1 MRRIF
6 IGLVVILLGAGGLG
20 FALRGQIALALYD
33 RGIARAMTQDALAE
47 LPDALSI
54 GLCGSGS
61 PLPDPERA
69 GPCVVIVAGT
79 KMYLVDIGEGGSR
92 NIGRMGLPGG
102 RIEALFLTHF
112 HSDHIDSLGP
122 LMLQRWVGGNNTQPL
137 PIYGPEGVEDVVK
150 GFNQAYSLDRGYR
163 VAHHGPDIV
172 HPTGFGGEAHTF
184 ALTPEAPTLVLEQD
198 GLSVHSFAVE
208 HNPIEPAVGYIFEYK
223 GRKIVVSGDTRK
235 TKSVVAA
242 AKGADLLAHEAL
254 SPELVKHLE
263 KGAKATGRDGLAH
276 IMNDILNYHTSPEEA
291 AEQARDAG
299 VGYLLLYHIVP
310 ALPIS
315 ALEGPFLGR
324 SREIYSGPIRVGHD
338 GDFII
343 LPVNSKNV
351 LLTHRL

>member
-1 MRRIF
+1 
-6 IGLVVILLGAGGLG
+6 
-20 FALRGQIALALYD
+20 
-33 RGIARAMTQDALAE
+33 
-47 LPDALSI
+47 
-54 GLCGSGS
+54 
-61 PLPDPERA
+61 
-69 GPCVVIVAGT
+69 
-79 KMYLVDIGEGGSR
+79 
-92 NIGRMGLPGG
+92 
-102 RIEALFLTHF
+102 
-112 HSDHIDSLGP
+112 
-122 LMLQRWVGGNNTQPL
+122 
-137 PIYGPEGVEDVVK
+137 
-150 GFNQAYSLDRGYR
+150 
-163 VAHHGPDIV
+163 
-172 HPTGFGGEAHTF
+172 
-184 ALTPEAPTLVLEQD
+184 
-198 GLSVHSFAVE
+198 
-208 HNPIEPAVGYIFEYK
+208 
-223 GRKIVVSGDTRK
+223 VVSGDTRK